1 METHKLGQ
9 NGPVVSAVGY
19 GAMSFTDFYGSADD
33 GESAKVLDAF
43 LEMGITHLD
52 RSNVCGM
59 GRSETV
65 IGDWLRAR
73 GGANPFTIATKVGIT
88 RHRFNNAADHMAQ
101 KIGARQF

>member
-1 METHKLGQ
+1 
-9 NGPVVSAVGY
+9 
-19 GAMSFTDFYGSADD
+19 
-33 GESAKVLDAF
+33 
-43 LEMGITHLD
+43 
-52 RSNVCGM
+52 M